1 LEIRPNLR
9 VYPWLSDHDK
19 CTDLPRSV
27 RWGDGEHLAAGN
39 HEVTLVPRMLD
50 LGKSGL
56 ERGLEHRGW
65 VVGAQLKP
73 GAQAR
78 LLVIGCFA
86 GELDAEMSPAG
97 KLTTS
102 IG

>member
-1 LEIRPNLR
+1 MAR
-9 VYPWLSDHDK
+9 VPDFGK
-19 CTDLPRSV
+19 PGPERS
-27 RWGDGEHLAAGN
+27 
-39 HEVTLVPRMLD
+39 
-50 LGKSGL
+50 
-56 ERGLEHRGW
+56 LEHRGW

-78 LLVIGCFA
+78 LLVIGCVA
-86 GELDAEMSPAG
+86 GELDAEMSPPG